1 MTYAA
6 YQYALMV
13 LCLVGLAALIIT
25 PAFALAWRKVRSFA
39 SVGKIQFAL
48 VAAFVCC
55 FVQYGAT
62 KGGGGGYTP
71 RISWDEGLTNAGSSI
86 SEDGYVDIRWN
97 YSGIPSASVVFIDYK
112 PLTGGEWV
120 NLGVAAASEHRF
132 AKRLANA
139 RDYQYFV
146 YSTYTP
152 PPPVHT
158 NGVWVGKAYR
168 TTGNGKGFVVVQSRI
183 TEDGKVIATPEQVKK
198 ENEQ

>member
-39 SVGKIQFAL
+39 YVDKIQFAL

-71 RISWDEGLTNAGSSI
+71 RISWDDGIVDAGSTI
-86 SEDGYVDIRWN
+86 DENGTVNIRWTF
-97 YSGIPSASVVFIDYK
+97 SGIPAASTVFVDYK
-112 PLTGGEWV
+112 PFVGGEWV
-120 NLGVAAASEHRF
+120 NLGNTTASARGF
-132 AKRLANA
+132 TATLTNA
-139 RDYQYFV
+139 RNYQYFV
-146 YSTYTP
+146 YSSYVP

-158 NGVWVGKAYR
+158 NGVWVGKAYKAKD
-168 TTGNGKGFVVVQSRI
+168 GKGFIVVQSQI
-183 TEDGKVIATPEQVKK
+183 KAEGKVIATPEQVKK
-198 ENEQ
+198 EEDK